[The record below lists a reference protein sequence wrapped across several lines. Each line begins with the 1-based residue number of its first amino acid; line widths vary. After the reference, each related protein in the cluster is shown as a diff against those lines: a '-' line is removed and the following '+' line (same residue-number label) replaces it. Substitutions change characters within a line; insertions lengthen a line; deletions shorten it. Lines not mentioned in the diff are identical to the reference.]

1 MRTGRRAFL
10 FTAFSALAGVPLACA
25 SERVDVRIQPA
36 GAPSVAPASEQTGL
50 ASATPSR
57 PPVEAG
63 IRVGAV
69 GDLML
74 ARDITTLMQQHG
86 AGYPFERVRPLIEGV
101 DYLIGNMEGTF
112 TTRGSPLAKTYT
124 FRTPPELAAGL
135 ADAGFGLVTL
145 GNNHAAD
152 FGAVS
157 LDDTLSTL
165 DRVGVASVGAGA
177 EERSARAPYVVDV
190 GGQRLGVLSYCGVGE
205 SVFAGAGAGVALAD
219 PEIVH
224 EDANRVAPDVDHL
237 LVFMH
242 AGTEYVR
249 QPTTLQ
255 RDVAHAAI
263 EAGAAAVI
271 GSHPHVLQGVEWYR
285 ERPILYS
292 LGNFVFDLDPDD
304 LATLGSAPFETAVA
318 VLTLRPGAR
327 PALEFRPAF
336 IDPLENR
343 PRPATDEEAS
353 RVLEALGE
361 IRG

>member
-1 MRTGRRAFL
+1 MRIGRRAL
-10 FTAFSALAGVPLACA
+10 LHSAFVALAGAPLACA
-25 SERVDVRIQPA
+25 ADRVDVRVEPVPSPPVARTREPA
-36 GAPSVAPASEQTGL
+36 TLAPV
-50 ASATPSR
+50 TPS
-57 PPVEAG
+57 PPAPVEL
-63 IRVGAV
+63 RVGAV

-74 ARDITTLMQQHG
+74 ARDITALMQQHG
-86 AGYPFERVRPLIEGV
+86 PAYPFERVSPLLEGL

-112 TTRGSPLAKTYT
+112 TTRGSPLPKTYT

-135 ADAGFGLVTL
+135 ATAGFDLVTL

-157 LDDTLSTL
+157 LEDTLSVL
-165 DRVGVASVGAGA
+165 GRAGIASVGAGTS
-177 EERSARAPYVVDV
+177 EEAARAPYMVAM

-205 SVFAGAGAGVALAD
+205 SAFAGAGPGVALAD

-224 EDANRVAPDVDHL
+224 ADASHVAPEVDHL
-237 LVFMH
+237 LVCMH
-242 AGTEYVR
+242 AGVEYVR
-249 QPTTLQ
+249 EPTALQ

-263 EAGAAAVI
+263 EAGATAVI

-304 LATLGSAPFETAVA
+304 LATLGSPPFETAVA
-318 VLTLRPGAR
+318 VLTLRRGAR
-327 PALEFRPAF
+327 PGLEFRPAF

-343 PRPATDEEAS
+343 PRPATAAEAV
-353 RVLEALGE
+353 RILGALQEIEA
-361 IRG
+361 